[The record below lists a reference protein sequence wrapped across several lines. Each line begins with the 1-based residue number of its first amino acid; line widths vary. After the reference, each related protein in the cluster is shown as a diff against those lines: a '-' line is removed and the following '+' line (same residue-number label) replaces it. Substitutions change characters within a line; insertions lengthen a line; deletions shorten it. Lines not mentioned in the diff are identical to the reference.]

1 MRTDTVEAARR
12 PRLCFDPG
20 RTAGA
25 LYLVVVLTGLF
36 CLAYVP
42 SRIPTT
48 GGSQALL
55 DVIADNA
62 LLWRLRIGAFL
73 VMQVAFLLLPL
84 ALYRGMSDAGRSAA
98 VLMVAFVA
106 ISVPVSLAAVSE
118 LMGALQMAMA
128 PGVQLALSLEAREV
142 AAWLALERYRQ
153 DLQVAQVFW
162 GLWLLPLGWL
172 AFRSRRLPRVLAIL
186 LLLGG
191 AGYLVKIFGGL
202 LVPDFQGSALP
213 GYVTMP
219 AALGEIGTCLWLV
232 VFGLRSRHGAG
243 QAPAAA
249 PS

>member
-1 MRTDTVEAARR
+1 MRKDAVEAS
-12 PRLCFDPG
+12 PLLYLRLGPG

-25 LYLVVVLTGLF
+25 LYFVVVLTGLF

-42 SRIPTT
+42 SRVPVA
-48 GGSQALL
+48 GDPQAVLG
-55 DVIADNA
+55 VIADNA
-62 LLWRLRIGAFL
+62 ALWRLRIAAFL

-84 ALYRGMSDAGRSAA
+84 ALYCGLSDAGRATAA
-98 VLMVAFVA
+98 LMVAFVA
-106 ISVPVSLAAVSE
+106 VSVPVSLAAVSE
-118 LMGALQMAMA
+118 LMLALQLAVA
-128 PGVQLALSLEAREV
+128 PGAQLALPVGAREA

-172 AFRSRRLPRVLAIL
+172 ALASRRLPRVLAIL

-191 AGYLVKIFGGL
+191 VGYLVKIFGGL
-202 LVPDFQGSALP
+202 LVPDFQGSALS

-219 AALGEIGTCLWLV
+219 AALGEIGTCLWLI

-243 QAPAAA
+243 QAPAA
-249 PS
+249 PG